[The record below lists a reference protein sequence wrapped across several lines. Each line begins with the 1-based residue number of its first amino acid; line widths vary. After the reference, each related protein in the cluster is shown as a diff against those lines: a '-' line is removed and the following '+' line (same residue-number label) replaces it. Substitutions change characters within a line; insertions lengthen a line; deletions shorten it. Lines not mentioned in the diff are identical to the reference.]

1 MGGIKRA
8 VLFAHLPDLE
18 PPHHLGSPISSV
30 VALTRESLVIVFLSH
45 LFRLPQT
52 ADSCSDTSQGQ
63 QQQLSLNRVHQWDDV
78 QRLLTYVYVKAT
90 KAAQDL
96 GKVLLDISIVLKD
109 VSEDFSTDFG
119 NGMDMCFRIHGD
131 PPILHLPESIEAL
144 PTVFIIPDRITEAR
158 QQRSVPVTASCDA
171 SPSSYPVVA
180 LGGTF
185 DHLHAGHKILLCM
198 AAWIASSK
206 VIVGVTDDDLLKN
219 KSNKH
224 VLESMTV
231 RMERTRSFLQLFRP
245 DLEYE
250 IVPLRDVCGPTG
262 WDPNIQALVV
272 SMETLPGA
280 AAIDKKRAAES
291 LPPLRTFVID
301 VISSES
307 EKLDHEDM
315 EMLKQTKLS
324 STFIREWIVK
334 NQTNTV

>member
-1 MGGIKRA
+1 MSSIKRT
-8 VLFAHLPDLE
+8 VLFAHLHDISA
-18 PPHHLGSPISSV
+18 PHQLGPAIASV
-30 VALTRESLVIVFLSH
+30 TAATTEALTIVLVSQ
-45 LFRLPQT
+45 LFRT
-52 ADSCSDTSQGQ
+52 AESPS
-63 QQQLSLNRVHQWDDV
+63 NRVKQWDNV

-90 KAAQDL
+90 KTAQDL
-96 GKVLLDISIVLKD
+96 GKILLDVSIMLKD
-109 VSEDFSTDFG
+109 PSERFPTNFG
-119 NGMDMCFRIHGD
+119 SGMDMCFLIQGD
-131 PPILHLPESIEAL
+131 PPVPHIPDSIETLPKVFVVPDKSIEAH
-144 PTVFIIPDRITEAR
+144 VKH
-158 QQRSVPVTASCDA
+158 SVYVTPSGDN
-171 SPSSYPVVA
+171 SSSSYPVVA

-185 DHLHAGHKILLCM
+185 DHLHAGHKILLSM

-206 VIVGVTDDDLLKN
+206 VIIGITDDELLKN

-224 VLESMTV
+224 VLQSMTV
-231 RMERTRSFLQLFRP
+231 RIERTRSFLQFFRP

-250 IVPLRDVCGPTG
+250 FVAIRDVYGPTG

-272 SMETLPGA
+272 SVETLAGA
-280 AAIDKKRAAES
+280 ESIDKKRSAES

-334 NQTNTV
+334 NTV

>member
-1 MGGIKRA
+1 MSSIKRT
-8 VLFAHLPDLE
+8 VLFAHLQDIGV
-18 PPHHLGSPISSV
+18 PHHLGPAIASV
-30 VALTRESLVIVFLSH
+30 TAATTEALIIVLVSQLFHTGESTFNHV
-45 LFRLPQT
+45 Q
-52 ADSCSDTSQGQ
+52 
-63 QQQLSLNRVHQWDDV
+63 QWDHV

-96 GKVLLDISIVLKD
+96 GKVLLDISVVLKD
-109 VSEDFSTDFG
+109 PSESFPSNFG
-119 NGMDMCFRIHGD
+119 NGMDMCFRIQDD
-131 PPILHLPESIEAL
+131 PPVPHLPDSIKTL
-144 PTVFIIPDRITEAR
+144 PQVFVVPDKATEAHL
-158 QQRSVPVTASCDA
+158 QHSVCVPPNCDA

-185 DHLHAGHKILLCM
+185 DHLHAGHKILLSM
-198 AAWIASSK
+198 AAWIASTK
-206 VIVGVTDDDLLKN
+206 VIIGVTDDELLRN
-219 KSNKH
+219 KSNKN
-224 VLESMTV
+224 VLESMAV
-231 RMERTRSFLQLFRP
+231 RMEKTRSFLQLFRP

-250 IVPLRDVCGPTG
+250 IVPLRDVYGPTG

-280 AAIDKKRAAES
+280 ASIDNKRSAES

-334 NQTNTV
+334 NAT

>member
-1 MGGIKRA
+1 MSGIKRA
-8 VLFAHLPDLE
+8 VLFAHLQDLDA
-18 PPHHLGSPISSV
+18 PHHLGPAIASV
-30 VALTRESLVIVFLSH
+30 TAATTEALIIVLVSQ
-45 LFRLPQT
+45 LFRT
-52 ADSCSDTSQGQ
+52 AS
-63 QQQLSLNRVHQWDDV
+63 NRIEQWDDV

-96 GKVLLDISIVLKD
+96 GKVLLDISVVLKD
-109 VSEDFSTDFG
+109 PSGSFPSNFG
-119 NGMDMCFRIHGD
+119 NGMDMCFRIQGD
-131 PPILHLPESIEAL
+131 PPVPHLPDSIETL
-144 PTVFIIPDRITEAR
+144 PQVFVVPDKVIEMH
-158 QQRSVPVTASCDA
+158 QQHSVRVAPSCDTSA
-171 SPSSYPVVA
+171 LSYPVVA

-185 DHLHAGHKILLCM
+185 DHLHAGHKILLSM

-206 VIVGVTDDDLLKN
+206 VIVGVTDDELLRN

-224 VLESMTV
+224 VLESMAV

-250 IVPLRDVCGPTG
+250 IVAIRD
-262 WDPNIQALVV
+262 ALVV

-280 AAIDKKRAAES
+280 ASIGKKRAAES

-307 EKLDHEDM
+307 EKLDYEDM

-324 STFIREWIVK
+324 STFIRDWIVK
-334 NQTNTV
+334 NAV

>member
-1 MGGIKRA
+1 MSSIKRT
-8 VLFAHLPDLE
+8 VLFAHLHDIAA
-18 PPHHLGSPISSV
+18 PHHLGSAIASV
-30 VALTRESLVIVFLSH
+30 TAATTEALVIVLVSQ
-45 LFRLPQT
+45 LFRT
-52 ADSCSDTSQGQ
+52 AESTS
-63 QQQLSLNRVHQWDDV
+63 NRVKQWDNV

-96 GKVLLDISIVLKD
+96 GKVLLDISIMLKD
-109 VSEDFSTDFG
+109 PSESFPSNFG
-119 NGMDMCFRIHGD
+119 NSMDMCFRIQGD
-131 PPILHLPESIEAL
+131 PSVLHLPDSIETL
-144 PTVFIIPDRITEAR
+144 PQVFVVPDKVIEAHR
-158 QQRSVPVTASCDA
+158 QHSVRVTPSCDT

-185 DHLHAGHKILLCM
+185 DHLHAGHKILLSM

-206 VIVGVTDDDLLKN
+206 VIVGITDDELLKN

-224 VLESMTV
+224 VLESMAV
-231 RMERTRSFLQLFRP
+231 RIEKTRSFLQLFRP

-250 IVPLRDVCGPTG
+250 LVAIRDVYGPTG

-272 SMETLPGA
+272 SVETLPGA
-280 AAIDKKRAAES
+280 ESIDKKRSAES

-315 EMLKQTKLS
+315 EVLKQTKLS
-324 STFIREWIVK
+324 STFIRDWIVK
-334 NQTNTV
+334 NTV

>member
-1 MGGIKRA
+1 MSSIKRT
-8 VLFAHLPDLE
+8 VLFAHIDHISA
-18 PPHHLGSPISSV
+18 PHRLGPAIASV
-30 VALTRESLVIVFLSH
+30 TAATTEALVIVLLSQ
-45 LFRLPQT
+45 LFRT
-52 ADSCSDTSQGQ
+52 AESTS
-63 QQQLSLNRVHQWDDV
+63 NPVKRWDDV

-96 GKVLLDISIVLKD
+96 GKVLLDISVVLKD
-109 VSEDFSTDFG
+109 PSQSFPSNFG
-119 NGMDMCFRIHGD
+119 NGMDMCFRIQGD
-131 PPILHLPESIEAL
+131 SPVPHLPHSIETL
-144 PTVFIIPDRITEAR
+144 PQVFVVPDQVIEADR
-158 QQRSVPVTASCDA
+158 WHFVRFTPSCDT

-185 DHLHAGHKILLCM
+185 DHLHAGHKILLSM

-206 VIVGVTDDDLLKN
+206 IIVGITDDELLRN

-224 VLESMTV
+224 VLESMAV
-231 RMERTRSFLQLFRP
+231 RIERTRSFLQLFRP

-250 IVPLRDVCGPTG
+250 IVAIRDVYGPTG

-280 AAIDKKRAAES
+280 ASIDKKRAAES

-324 STFIREWIVK
+324 STFIRDWIVK
-334 NQTNTV
+334 NAV

>member
-1 MGGIKRA
+1 MSTMSGINHA
-8 VLFAHLPDLE
+8 LLFAHLPHLDA
-18 PPHHLGSPISSV
+18 PHHLGSPIASV
-30 VALTRESLVIVFLSH
+30 IALTGESLIIVLLSQ
-45 LFRLPQT
+45 LFHLPQ
-52 ADSCSDTSQGQ
+52 AAESCSNTSQQ
-63 QQQLSLNRVHQWDDV
+63 CPNRVDQWDDV

-96 GKVLLDISIVLKD
+96 GKVLLDISVVLRD
-109 VSEDFSTDFG
+109 PSEELSSHLG
-119 NGMDMCFRIHGD
+119 HGIDMCFRIQGD
-131 PPILHLPESIEAL
+131 PPVLHLPESIEAL
-144 PTVFIIPDRITEAR
+144 PTVFVVPDKVTEAHR
-158 QQRSVPVTASCDA
+158 QRSAHVTNGGDS

-185 DHLHAGHKILLCM
+185 DHLHAGHKILLSM
-198 AAWIASSK
+198 AAWIASRK
-206 VIVGVTDDDLLKN
+206 VIVGTTDDELLKN

-224 VLESMTV
+224 VLEPMTV
-231 RMERTRSFLQLFRP
+231 RMEKTRSFLQLFRP
-245 DLEYE
+245 DIEYE

-262 WDPNIQALVV
+262 WDSDIQALVV

-291 LPPLRTFVID
+291 LPPLRAFVID

-334 NQTNTV
+334 NQTRSV